1 MVRSVTVRGR
11 EKYVGGGEGRGLMV
25 DSIRI
30 QFGSAIESLS
40 SQPNNRI
47 DESNSLRQI
56 RSMST
61 VMIS

>member
-1 MVRSVTVRGR
+1 MW
-11 EKYVGGGEGRGLMV
+11 GGGGGRGLMV